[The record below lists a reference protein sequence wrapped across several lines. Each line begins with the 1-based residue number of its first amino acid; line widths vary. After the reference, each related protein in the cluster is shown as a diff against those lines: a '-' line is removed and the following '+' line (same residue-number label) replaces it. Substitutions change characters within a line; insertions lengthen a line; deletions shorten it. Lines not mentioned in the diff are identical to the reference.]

1 MLSAVCIPATRIQC
15 CTLNTEVKFPVVIE
29 RGSHPFPFRTRQLS
43 LSSPMI
49 LRGQLCGKVGRR
61 RDKFY
66 ERPSGKLGGL
76 FFFTYHHGI
85 ITPPDVRSALR
96 RRRGRR
102 RLLRL
107 LLRRSSRPQRPLRH
121 YPRARSAV
129 DDPRLAHQPGP
140 DPPRLSLSAKSAD
153 RNPVRRQLR
162 ALQPR

>member
-15 CTLNTEVKFPVVIE
+15 FTLNTEIKFPVVIE

-66 ERPSGKLGGL
+66 ERPSGKLEGL
-76 FFFTYHHGI
+76 FFFLHARGI
-85 ITPPDVRSALR
+85 IAPPHVRPALR
-96 RRRGRR
+96 RRRCRR

-107 LLRRSSRPQRPLRH
+107 
-121 YPRARSAV
+121 
-129 DDPRLAHQPGP
+129 
-140 DPPRLSLSAKSAD
+140 
-153 RNPVRRQLR
+153 
-162 ALQPR
+162 